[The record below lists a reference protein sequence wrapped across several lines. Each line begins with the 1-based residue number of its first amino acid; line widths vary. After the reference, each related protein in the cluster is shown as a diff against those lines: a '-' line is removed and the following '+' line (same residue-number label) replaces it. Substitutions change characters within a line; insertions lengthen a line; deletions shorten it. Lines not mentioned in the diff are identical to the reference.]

1 MILKKLIKLV
11 CRHIGGRD
19 MDRITISRRVAMLAG
34 LSAAALA
41 PAVPAHA
48 QEASTM
54 EEIAKR
60 GSLRVGVVNTA
71 PWFIQD
77 PRSKEWTGTGVSIG
91 KAMAEALGVKF
102 EPVEVQ
108 WGTAIPAL
116 QSKRIDIM
124 FFLDTTPE
132 RAKAVDFPLVPVVD
146 IALGVLTEDDIKA
159 DSWADLNNPKITV
172 AVPQGTSMDR
182 HVTRTLTKA
191 QILRFPSN
199 AEAVAAFQS
208 KRANVAS
215 MFLPPLIVLQQK
227 VNRGKI
233 VIPRP
238 LVASAAGAAV
248 RIEPDKRFRDWAGAS
263 IFFWYNI
270 GQISTWY
277 RETLESQGID
287 PAKVPSVL
295 KAEW

>member
-1 MILKKLIKLV
+1 MAEF
-11 CRHIGGRD
+11 
-19 MDRITISRRVAMLAG
+19 SRRIALLGGVATLG
-34 LSAAALA
+34 TVLSAPAL
-41 PAVPAHA
+41 A

-54 EEIAKR
+54 EEITKR
-60 GSLRVGVVNTA
+60 GALRVGVVNTS

-77 PRSKEWTGTGVSIG
+77 PRSKEWSGTGVSIG

-124 FFLDTTPE
+124 YFLDTTPE
-132 RAKAVDFPLVPVVD
+132 RAKAVDFPLVTVVD
-146 IALGVLTEDDIKA
+146 IALAVLVEDDIKA
-159 DSWADLNNPKITV
+159 DTWADLNDPKITV

-182 HVTRTLTKA
+182 HVTKTLTKA

-215 MFLPPLIVLQQK
+215 MFVPPLLVLQQK
-227 VNRGKI
+227 VGRGKM
-233 VIPRP
+233 VVPKP
-238 LVASAAGAAV
+238 AMAAAAGAAV

-263 IFFWYNI
+263 IYFWYNT
-270 GQISTWY
+270 GQIATWY
-277 RETLESQGID
+277 RETLEQQGID
-287 PAKVPSVL
+287 PAKAPSVL
-295 KAEW
+295 RSEW